1 MNEEIRR
8 PLLNHLCGDMTARDR
23 HNLQRANL
31 WLAGWLVSLAAA
43 TWLQRAAIVDSGP
56 MAWVVAVLPTA
67 IAVVTLLSFGRFLRQ
82 ADELQRSIQLQ
93 ALALGFGVG
102 LFAGFGFR
110 LLEGLGVPPATTS
123 DISVFM
129 AFFYFVGLWLGRRRY
144 A

>member
-1 MNEEIRR
+1 MNEDIRR
-8 PLLNHLCGDMTARDR
+8 PLLNHLCGDMTDRDR

-31 WLAGWLVSLAAA
+31 WLAGWLV
-43 TWLQRAAIVDSGP
+43 
-56 MAWVVAVLPTA
+56 
-67 IAVVTLLSFGRFLRQ
+67 SFGRFLRQ

-102 LFAGFGFR
+102 LFAGFGYR